1 MSASSLRNVRRKVG
15 RAGTSTENG
24 RVLLGLLFLLLLAFG
39 AFYWVRD
46 QVTRPVAHTAQDRTI
61 SIVIGTSRQQILR
74 QLRREG
80 VLDTDWPLRLWLSL
94 FDRRLVLKAGD
105 YRFPTPISALQV
117 LERMERGQV
126 VTRSLTIPEGF
137 NRYDIARLLAGLEG
151 IAEPPVAQPSTLL
164 PLFDRVSLI
173 ADLDPTAGNL
183 EGYLFPDTYE
193 YSATTTRAQLVEA
206 MARRFRQVFT
216 DQMRQRAGEMA
227 LSTRQVVTLASLV
240 EKEAQLDR
248 ERELISAVFH
258 RRLRE
263 GVPLGCDPTV
273 IYAALLADR
282 YRGKIYRS
290 DLDRQSPYNT
300 YLVQG
305 LPPGPIASPGRRSLE
320 ATLSPAPVDYLYF
333 VVDATRKDGS
343 HVFSTTAASHE
354 AAVRRL
360 REAERTASR

>member
-1 MSASSLRNVRRKVG
+1 MSASSLQTVERTVG
-15 RAGTSTENG
+15 RAGTSRESG
-24 RVLLGLLFLLLLAFG
+24 RVLFSLLFFLLLVFG
-39 AFYWVRD
+39 ATYWVRD
-46 QVTRPVAHTAQDRTI
+46 QVTRPVAHTAHDRTI
-61 SIVIGTSRQQILR
+61 TIAPGAARQQILR

-80 VLDTDWPLRLWLSL
+80 VLTTDWPLQLWLTL
-94 FDRRLVLKAGD
+94 FGRQMVLKAGD
-105 YRFPTPISALQV
+105 YRFPSPISALEV

-126 VTRSLTIPEGF
+126 VTRSLTIPEGY

-151 IAEPPVAQPSTLL
+151 IAEPVVAQPSTLL

-173 ADLDPTAGNL
+173 ADLDPAAENL

-193 YSATTTRAQLVEA
+193 YSAATTRVQLVEA
-206 MARRFRQVFT
+206 MVRRFRQVFT
-216 DQMRQRAGEMA
+216 DQMRQQAGEMA

-263 GVPLGCDPTV
+263 GIPLGCDPTV

-300 YLVQG
+300 YLVRG

-343 HVFSTTAASHE
+343 HVFSTTSANHE

-360 REAERTASR
+360 REAERTATR

>member
-1 MSASSLRNVRRKVG
+1 MSASSLQTVERTVG
-15 RAGTSTENG
+15 RAGTSRESG
-24 RVLLGLLFLLLLAFG
+24 RVLFSLLFFLLLVFG
-39 AFYWVRD
+39 AMYWVRD
-46 QVTRPVAHTAQDRTI
+46 QVTRPVAHTAHDRTI
-61 SIVIGTSRQQILR
+61 TIAPGAARQQILR

-80 VLDTDWPLRLWLSL
+80 VLTTDWPLQLWLTL
-94 FDRRLVLKAGD
+94 FGRQMVLKAGD
-105 YRFPTPISALQV
+105 YRFPSPISALEV

-126 VTRSLTIPEGF
+126 VTRSLTIPEGY

-151 IAEPPVAQPSTLL
+151 IAEPVVAQPSTLL

-173 ADLDPTAGNL
+173 ADLDPAAENL

-193 YSATTTRAQLVEA
+193 YSAATTRVQLVEA
-206 MARRFRQVFT
+206 MVRRFRQVFT

-263 GVPLGCDPTV
+263 GIPLGCDPTV

-300 YLVQG
+300 YLIRG

-343 HVFSTTAASHE
+343 HVFSTTSANHE

-360 REAERTASR
+360 REAERTATR